1 MTFPC
6 SDGDKTMRWTKHSA
20 ALDQISKIWRG
31 GGVVVAAEVPLL
43 PLPVGTLG
51 SSFKINILSPDGDGM
66 RALMDELISVG
77 GMEKGKNP

>member
-1 MTFPC
+1 
-6 SDGDKTMRWTKHSA
+6 MRWIKHSA

-31 GGVVVAAEVPLL
+31 GGGVVVVAAKVPLL
-43 PLPVGTLG
+43 LPLAPVGTLA